1 MKRMT
6 HALRAAMLG
15 AFALGAVV
23 TSAQSQSWPTRPVKL
38 ILPLGAGSGAD
49 IGARLFA
56 EKLSA
61 KWGQPVVVENRPG
74 GDGFIAI
81 GAFTGAKDDHVFL
94 WGPAAAFT
102 AHPYLHQKLPYD
114 PNDLSPVARVTT
126 TIVSM
131 SVPTVL
137 NINSMKDL
145 IARAKAEPGQLTWA
159 TVTGATDFVFA
170 GWLKMDGLDM
180 LKVPYRDPVTA
191 LNDLSENRIQ
201 VFNSAYAIVRAQA
214 EAGRVKVLAVTN
226 RERAEAIP
234 NIPTV
239 AEVGAPGLLFDGLV
253 GMYGTRDLP
262 NDVRARIAADIKE
275 IAADPAIR
283 TRIIATGQ
291 GVTPGTSAELA
302 AAIAEQRRGLE
313 AAAKAL
319 GVKAAQ

>member
-1 MKRMT
+1 MKRIT
-6 HALRAAMLG
+6 HVLRAVTLG
-15 AFALGAVV
+15 AFALGALV

-226 RERAEAIP
+226 RERFEAIP

-253 GMYGTRDLP
+253 GIYGTRDLP

>member
-1 MKRMT
+1 MT
-6 HALRAAMLG
+6 GVQTCALPI
-15 AFALGAVV
+15 
-23 TSAQSQSWPTRPVKL
+23 S
-38 ILPLGAGSGAD
+38 
-49 IGARLFA
+49 
-56 EKLSA
+56 
-61 KWGQPVVVENRPG
+61 
-74 GDGFIAI
+74 
-81 GAFTGAKDDHVFL
+81 
-94 WGPAAAFT
+94 
-102 AHPYLHQKLPYD
+102 YD
-114 PNDLSPVARVTT
+114 PNDISPVARITT

-131 SVPTVL
+131 SVPTGL

-214 EAGRVKVLAVTN
+214 DAGRVKVLAVTN
-226 RERAEAIP
+226 RERFESIP

-239 AEVGAPGLLFDGLV
+239 VEAGAPGLLFDGLV
-253 GMYGTRDLP
+253 GLYGPRDFP
-262 NDVRARIAADIKE
+262 NDIRARIAADIKE

-291 GVTPGTSAELA
+291 GVVPGTAAELA

>member
-1 MKRMT
+1 MKRIT

-15 AFALGAVV
+15 ALALGAVV

>member
-1 MKRMT
+1 MKRIT
-6 HALRAAMLG
+6 QALRAAMLG
-15 AFALGAVV
+15 ALALGALV

-131 SVPTVL
+131 SVPAAL

-145 IARAKAEPGQLTWA
+145 IARAKTEPGQLTWA

-170 GWLKMDGLDM
+170 GWLKMEGLDM

-226 RERAEAIP
+226 RERFEAIP

-313 AAAKAL
+313 AAANAL
-319 GVKAAQ
+319 GIKAAQ

>member
-1 MKRMT
+1 MKRIT
-6 HALRAAMLG
+6 HVLRAVTLG
-15 AFALGAVV
+15 AFALGALI

-131 SVPTVL
+131 SVPAML

-302 AAIAEQRRGLE
+302 AAIAEQRKGLE

>member
-1 MKRMT
+1 
-6 HALRAAMLG
+6 
-15 AFALGAVV
+15 
-23 TSAQSQSWPTRPVKL
+23 
-38 ILPLGAGSGAD
+38 
-49 IGARLFA
+49 
-56 EKLSA
+56 
-61 KWGQPVVVENRPG
+61 
-74 GDGFIAI
+74 
-81 GAFTGAKDDHVFL
+81 
-94 WGPAAAFT
+94 
-102 AHPYLHQKLPYD
+102 
-114 PNDLSPVARVTT
+114 
-126 TIVSM
+126 
-131 SVPTVL
+131 
-137 NINSMKDL
+137 MKDL

-201 VFNSAYAIVRAQA
+201 VFNSAFAIVRAQA

-226 RERAEAIP
+226 RERFEAIP

-291 GVTPGTSAELA
+291 GVIPGTSAELA
-302 AAIAEQRRGLE
+302 AAIAEQRKGLE

>member
-1 MKRMT
+1 MKRIT
-6 HALRAAMLG
+6 HALCVTMLGALALG
-15 AFALGAVV
+15 AFA

-56 EKLSA
+56 ERLSA

-81 GAFTGAKDDHVFL
+81 TAFTGAKDDHVFL

-102 AHPYLHQKLPYD
+102 AHPYLHAKLPYNPD
-114 PNDLSPVARVTT
+114 DISPIARVTT

-137 NINSMKDL
+137 NINSMQDL

-170 GWLKMDGLDM
+170 GWLKMAGLDM

-226 RERAEAIP
+226 RERFEAIP

-239 AEVGAPGLLFDGLV
+239 TEVGAPGLLFDGLV
-253 GMYGTRDLP
+253 GLYGPRDFP
-262 NDVRARIAADIKE
+262 NDVRERIAADIKE

-291 GVTPGTSAELA
+291 GIVPGTPAELA
-302 AAIAEQRRGLE
+302 AAIAEQRKGLE

>member
-1 MKRMT
+1 MKRIT
-6 HALRAAMLG
+6 QALRATILG
-15 AFALGAVV
+15 AFALGALV
-23 TSAQSQSWPTRPVKL
+23 TSAQAQSWPTRPVKL

-131 SVPTVL
+131 SVPAVL

-253 GMYGTRDLP
+253 GIYGTRDLP

-302 AAIAEQRRGLE
+302 AAIAEQRKGLE

>member
-1 MKRMT
+1 MARIT
-6 HALRAAMLG
+6 HALCAALLG
-15 AFALGAVV
+15 AFALGTFTVP
-23 TSAQSQSWPTRPVKL
+23 AQSQSWPTRPVKL

-81 GAFTGAKDDHVFL
+81 TTFTGAKDDHVFL

-239 AEVGAPGLLFDGLV
+239 TEVGAPGLMFDGLV

-262 NDVRARIAADIKE
+262 DNVRARIAADIKE

-302 AAIAEQRRGLE
+302 AAIAEQRKGLE

-319 GVKAAQ
+319 GR

>member
-1 MKRMT
+1 MNRIT
-6 HALRAAMLG
+6 HVLRAAMFGALALG
-15 AFALGAVV
+15 AFAA
-23 TSAQSQSWPTRPVKL
+23 SAQAQSWPSRPVKFV
-38 ILPLGAGSGAD
+38 LPLGAGSGAD

-56 EKLSA
+56 ERLST

-74 GDGFIAI
+74 GDGFVAI
-81 GAFTGAKDDHVFL
+81 TTFTGVKDDHVFL

-102 AHPYLHQKLPYD
+102 AHPYLHEKLPYD
-114 PNDLSPVARVTT
+114 PNDLSPVARITT
-126 TIVSM
+126 TIISM
-131 SVPTVL
+131 SVPAVL

-145 IARAKAEPGQLTWA
+145 IARAKAEPGKLNWA

-170 GWLKMDGLDM
+170 GWLKMDGLEM
-180 LKVPYRDPVTA
+180 AKVPYRDPVTA

-239 AEVGAPGLLFDGLV
+239 VEADAPGLLFDGLV
-253 GMYGTRDLP
+253 GLYGTRDLS
-262 NDVRARIAADIKE
+262 NEIRERIAADIKE

-291 GVTPGTSAELA
+291 GVTPGTHVELA

-319 GVKAAQ
+319 GAKAAK

>member
-1 MKRMT
+1 MKLITR
-6 HALRAAMLG
+6 ALRAMMLG
-15 AFALGAVV
+15 ALALGALI

-131 SVPTVL
+131 SVPAVL

-302 AAIAEQRRGLE
+302 AAIAEQRKGLE

>member
-1 MKRMT
+1 MGSMT
-6 HALRAAMLG
+6 HRLCAL
-15 AFALGAVV
+15 ALGIAALALG
-23 TSAQSQSWPTRPVKL
+23 TLTAAAQSWPSRPVKF

-56 EKLSA
+56 ERLSA

-74 GDGFIAI
+74 GDGFVAI
-81 GAFTGAKDDHVFL
+81 TAFTSAKDDHVFL

-102 AHPYLHQKLPYD
+102 AHPYLHEKLPYD
-114 PNDLSPVARVTT
+114 PNEISPVARITT

-131 SVPTVL
+131 SVPTGL

-201 VFNSAYAIVRAQA
+201 VFTTRPDTIHGVTFMVLAPEHPLIDRITKPTL
-214 EAGRVKVLAVTN
+214 AGRSARRRMYHLNHELPYEMSVVT
-226 RERAEAIP
+226 ECP
-234 NIPTV
+234 S
-239 AEVGAPGLLFDGLV
+239 
-253 GMYGTRDLP
+253 
-262 NDVRARIAADIKE
+262 VRSR
-275 IAADPAIR
+275 R
-283 TRIIATGQ
+283 W
-291 GVTPGTSAELA
+291 SASLMP
-302 AAIAEQRRGLE
+302 
-313 AAAKAL
+313 
-319 GVKAAQ
+319 

>member
-1 MKRMT
+1 MKRIT
-6 HALRAAMLG
+6 HVLRAVTLG
-15 AFALGAVV
+15 AFALGALI

-81 GAFTGAKDDHVFL
+81 GAFTGAKDDHVLL

-131 SVPTVL
+131 SVPAVL

-226 RERAEAIP
+226 RERFEAIP

-253 GMYGTRDLP
+253 GIYGTRDLP

-302 AAIAEQRRGLE
+302 AAIAEQRKGLE

>member
-1 MKRMT
+1 MNRFT
-6 HALRAAMLG
+6 HVLRAVVFG
-15 AFALGAVV
+15 ALALGTLA
-23 TSAQSQSWPTRPVKL
+23 TTAKAQSWPSRPVKFV
-38 ILPLGAGSGAD
+38 LPLGPGSGAD

-81 GAFTGAKDDHVFL
+81 TTFTGAKDDHVFL

-102 AHPYLHQKLPYD
+102 AHPYLHAKLPYD
-114 PNDLSPVARVTT
+114 PNDISPIARITT

-145 IARAKAEPGQLTWA
+145 ITRAKADPGQLTWA

-226 RERAEAIP
+226 RERFESIP

-239 AEVGAPGLLFDGLV
+239 TEVGAPGLLFDGLV
-253 GMYGTRDLP
+253 GLYGPRDFP
-262 NDVRARIAADIKE
+262 NDVRERIAADIKE
-275 IAADPAIR
+275 IAANPAIR
-283 TRIIATGQ
+283 ARIIATGQ
-291 GVTPGTSAELA
+291 GVVPGTPAELA

-319 GVKAAQ
+319 GVKAAK

>member
-1 MKRMT
+1 MKRIT
-6 HALRAAMLG
+6 QALRVAILG
-15 AFALGAVV
+15 AFALGAFV
-23 TSAQSQSWPTRPVKL
+23 TAAQSQSWPTRPVKL

-131 SVPTVL
+131 SVPAVL

-253 GMYGTRDLP
+253 GIYGTRDLP
-262 NDVRARIAADIKE
+262 NEVRARIAADIKA

-302 AAIAEQRRGLE
+302 AAIAEQRKGLE

>member
-1 MKRMT
+1 MNRIT
-6 HALRAAMLG
+6 HVLRAAMFGALALG
-15 AFALGAVV
+15 AFAA
-23 TSAQSQSWPTRPVKL
+23 SAQAQSWPSRPVKFV
-38 ILPLGAGSGAD
+38 LPLGAGSGAD

-74 GDGFIAI
+74 GDGFVAI
-81 GAFTGAKDDHVFL
+81 TTFTGAKDDHVFL

-102 AHPYLHQKLPYD
+102 AHPYLHEKLPYD

-131 SVPTVL
+131 SVPPTL
-137 NINSMKDL
+137 NINSMNDL
-145 IARAKAEPGQLTWA
+145 IARAKAEPGKLNWA

-180 LKVPYRDPVTA
+180 AKVPYRDPVTA

-239 AEVGAPGLLFDGLV
+239 VEAGAPGLLFDGLV
-253 GMYGTRDLP
+253 GLYGTRDLP
-262 NDVRARIAADIKE
+262 NEIRERIAADIKE

-283 TRIIATGQ
+283 ARIIATGQ
-291 GVTPGTSAELA
+291 GVTPGTHVELA

-319 GVKAAQ
+319 GAKAAK

>member
-1 MKRMT
+1 MSSLT
-6 HALRAAMLG
+6 HRLCAIALG
-15 AFALGAVV
+15 AFALTLGSLQA
-23 TSAQSQSWPTRPVKL
+23 SAQNWPTRPVKF

-56 EKLSA
+56 EKLAA

-74 GDGFIAI
+74 GDGFVAI
-81 GAFTGAKDDHVFL
+81 TAFTGAKDDHVFL

-102 AHPYLHQKLPYD
+102 AHPYLHAKLPYD
-114 PNDLSPVARVTT
+114 PNDISPVARITT
-126 TIVSM
+126 TFVSM
-131 SVPTVL
+131 SVPAAL
-137 NINSMKDL
+137 NINSMKEL

-214 EAGRVKVLAVTN
+214 EAGRVKLLAVTN
-226 RERAEAIP
+226 RERAEPIP
-234 NIPTV
+234 NVPTV
-239 AEVGAPGLLFDGLV
+239 VEAGAPGLLFDGLV
-253 GMYGTRDLP
+253 GLYGPRDFP
-262 NDVRARIAADIKE
+262 NDIRAKIAADIKE

-291 GVTPGTSAELA
+291 GVIPGTSAELA

>member
-1 MKRMT
+1 
-6 HALRAAMLG
+6 MLG
-15 AFALGAVV
+15 ALTLGALV

-38 ILPLGAGSGAD
+38 VLPLGAGSGAD

-74 GDGFIAI
+74 GDGFVAI
-81 GAFTGAKDDHVFL
+81 GAFTSAKDDHVFL

-131 SVPTVL
+131 SVPAVL
-137 NINSMKDL
+137 NINSMKEL
-145 IARAKAEPGQLTWA
+145 IERVKAEPGKLNWA

-180 LKVPYRDPVTA
+180 AKVPYRDPVTA

-239 AEVGAPGLLFDGLV
+239 VEVGAPGLLFDGLV
-253 GMYGTRDLP
+253 GIYGTRDLP

-275 IAADPAIR
+275 IATDPAIR

>member
-1 MKRMT
+1 MGSLT
-6 HALRAAMLG
+6 HRLCAIAVG
-15 AFALGAVV
+15 AFALTLGSLQA
-23 TSAQSQSWPTRPVKL
+23 SAQNWPTRPVKF

-56 EKLSA
+56 EKLAA

-74 GDGFIAI
+74 GDGFVAI
-81 GAFTGAKDDHVFL
+81 TAFTGAKDDHVFL

-102 AHPYLHQKLPYD
+102 AHPYLHAKLPYD
-114 PNDLSPVARVTT
+114 PNDISPVARITT
-126 TIVSM
+126 TFVSM
-131 SVPTVL
+131 SVPAAL
-137 NINSMKDL
+137 NINSMKEL

-214 EAGRVKVLAVTN
+214 EAGRVKLLAVTN
-226 RERAEAIP
+226 RERAEPIP
-234 NIPTV
+234 NVPTV
-239 AEVGAPGLLFDGLV
+239 VEAGAPGLLFDGLV
-253 GMYGTRDLP
+253 GLYGPRDFP
-262 NDVRARIAADIKE
+262 NDIRAKIAADIKE

-283 TRIIATGQ
+283 TRIVATGQ
-291 GVTPGTSAELA
+291 GVIPGTSAELA

>member
-1 MKRMT
+1 MGSMT
-6 HALRAAMLG
+6 HRLCAL
-15 AFALGAVV
+15 ALGIAALALG
-23 TSAQSQSWPTRPVKL
+23 TLTAAAQSWPSRPVKF

-56 EKLSA
+56 ERLSA

-74 GDGFIAI
+74 GDGFVAI
-81 GAFTGAKDDHVFL
+81 TAFTSAKDDHVFL

-102 AHPYLHQKLPYD
+102 AHPYLHEKLPYD
-114 PNDLSPVARVTT
+114 PNDISPVARITT

-131 SVPTVL
+131 SVPTGL

-214 EAGRVKVLAVTN
+214 DAGRVKVLAVTN
-226 RERAEAIP
+226 RERFESIP

-239 AEVGAPGLLFDGLV
+239 VEAGAPGLLFDGLV
-253 GMYGTRDLP
+253 GLYGPRDFP
-262 NDVRARIAADIKE
+262 NDIRARIAADIKE

-291 GVTPGTSAELA
+291 GVVPGTAAELA